1 MPQPPEQR
9 PVSLQQAIA
18 AALIRARNKR
28 NLTQEELGYRA
39 GYDPVYINMLE
50 RSRRYPSVR
59 AIFNL
64 SEALGITPAALMED
78 VQQQIGFKP
87 R

>member
-1 MPQPPEQR
+1 MPQPPEPR
-9 PVSLQQAIA
+9 VSLQQAIA
-18 AALIRARNKR
+18 AALIKARNKR
-28 NLTQEELGYRA
+28 SLTQEELGYRA

-50 RSRRYPSVR
+50 RARRYPSVR

-64 SEALGITPAALMED
+64 SEALGITPSALMED

>member
-1 MPQPPEQR
+1 M
-9 PVSLQQAIA
+9 SLQEAIA
-18 AALIRARNKR
+18 AALVKARKKR
-28 NLTQEELGYRA
+28 KLTQEELGYRA

-50 RSRRYPSVR
+50 RARRYPSIR

-78 VQQQIGFKP
+78 VQKQIGFKP

>member
-1 MPQPPEQR
+1 MPQSPEQ
-9 PVSLQQAIA
+9 PVSLQEAIA
-18 AALIRARNKR
+18 AALVKARKKR
-28 NLTQEELGYRA
+28 KLTQEELGYRA

-50 RSRRYPSVR
+50 RARRYPSIR

-78 VQQQIGFKP
+78 VQKQIGFKP

>member
-1 MPQPPEQR
+1 MPQSPEQR
-9 PVSLQQAIA
+9 VSLQQAIA
-18 AALIRARNKR
+18 ASLTRARNKR
-28 NLTQEELGYRA
+28 KLTQEELGYRA

-50 RSRRYPSVR
+50 RARRYPSVR

-78 VQQQIGFKP
+78 IQNQIGFKP